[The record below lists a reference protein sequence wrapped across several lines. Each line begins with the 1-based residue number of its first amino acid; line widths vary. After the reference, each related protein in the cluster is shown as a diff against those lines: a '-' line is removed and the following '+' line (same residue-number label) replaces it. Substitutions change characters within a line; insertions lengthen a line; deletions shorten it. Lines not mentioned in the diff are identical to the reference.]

1 MKWRSILVLAVLWA
15 GLFITPAPALAQAVT
30 PPAPTSTATAATGQ
44 VSGKIINKNMG
55 LPVTASQE
63 VMLHIWDQQNDDIN
77 MLHAQSAS
85 DGAFLFTGVDLQ
97 PQYVYGTMA
106 VFDGVTYVSQIV
118 PPKEGSNQLQLDVPV
133 YETVQDASAIQVDQ
147 MHVLF
152 EFAADGLQTTEIYAL
167 SNTGIRTV
175 RDAVKLDDG
184 KTATM
189 RYPLPKD
196 ADYIFFQPDTSDRFV
211 KFPGGFADTSPLL
224 PGGQGDRFAVQYMV
238 PYTLQGAFEYTAPVN
253 IKALNFLLP
262 QGSGVTLKGDGLA
275 GPQPVT
281 LEAGKSYEV
290 YALSDIRAGQSLHVT
305 LSGNP
310 AVGSKPAATRDLSL
324 PLGLG
329 GGFLGLALIAAG
341 IWWWRRPE
349 PGDDDEEEGPGTD
362 PGDAT
367 LDDLVA
373 RIAQLD
379 HDHEQGKVAEE
390 PYRLER
396 SRLRDEAKQMLDHQE
411 PERPSPGQ

>member
-1 MKWRSILVLAVLWA
+1 
-15 GLFITPAPALAQAVT
+15 
-30 PPAPTSTATAATGQ
+30 
-44 VSGKIINKNMG
+44 
-55 LPVTASQE
+55 
-63 VMLHIWDQQNDDIN
+63 
-77 MLHAQSAS
+77 MLHAQSGA
-85 DGAFLFTGVDLQ
+85 DGTFVFKEVDLQ
-97 PQYVYGTMA
+97 PQYFYGAMA
-106 VFDGVTYVSQIV
+106 VFDGVTYSSEILA
-118 PPKEGSNQLQLDVPV
+118 PKNGADRLDIDVPV
-133 YETVQDASAIQVDQ
+133 YETTQDASAIQVQQ

-152 EFAADGLQTTEIYAL
+152 NFAQDGLEMTEIYAL

-175 RDAVKLDDG
+175 KDAVKLDDG
-184 KTATM
+184 KAATM

-196 ADYIFFQPDTSDRFV
+196 ADFIFFQPDTADRFV
-211 KFPGGFADTSPLL
+211 KFAGGFADTSALL

-238 PYTLQGAFEYTAPVN
+238 PYSQDRTFEYTAPVD

-290 YALSDIRAGQSLHVT
+290 YALNDIRAGQSLRVS

-310 AVGSKPAATRDLSL
+310 ATGSKPAATRDLSL

-329 GGFLGLALIAAG
+329 GGLLGLAMIGAG

-349 PGDDDEEEGPGTD
+349 PDDEEEAGMGTH

-367 LDDLVA
+367 LDELVA

-379 HDHEQGKVAEE
+379 HEHEQGKVEE
-390 PYRLER
+390 DQYRR
-396 SRLRDEAKQMLDHQE
+396 DRAKLRDEAKRMLDHGE
-411 PERPSPGQ
+411 PDPASAGQ